1 MTSELWARYCSILAA
16 RSSRRERALAKPGV
30 FGSLVL
36 QVGWT
41 AEVVGGA
48 KVGLGRYCK
57 YRKGSWS
64 RRCSGAILQFTG
76 DWAR

>member
-1 MTSELWARYCSILAA
+1 MTSELWARYCFILAA

-30 FGSLVL
+30 FGSLVS

-57 YRKGSWS
+57 YWKGSCS
-64 RRCSGAILQFTG
+64 RRCSGAVSPFTG